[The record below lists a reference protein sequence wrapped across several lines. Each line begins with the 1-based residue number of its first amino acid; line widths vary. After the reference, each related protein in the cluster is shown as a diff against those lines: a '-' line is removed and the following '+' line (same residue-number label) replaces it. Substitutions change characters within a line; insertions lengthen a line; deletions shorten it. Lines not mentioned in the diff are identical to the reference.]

1 MPRRLQ
7 EYLADAITV
16 TFDPNLCIHARRC
29 VTGLPAVFDVRRRKW
44 IEPGAAP
51 AADIVEVIQRC
62 PSGALQYHRLDGSR
76 DEQPD
81 AEGSLRPQP
90 NGPLYVRGA
99 ITILDAE
106 DGVLA
111 EGTRFALCRCGGSRN
126 KPFCDNSHIALGF
139 TAR

>member
-1 MPRRLQ
+1 MARRVQ
-7 EYLADAITV
+7 EYRSDELVV

-44 IEPGAAP
+44 IEPAAAP
-51 AADIVEVIQRC
+51 AAEVIEVIQRC
-62 PSGALQYHRLDGSR
+62 PSGALQYHRLDGAS

-90 NGPLYVRGA
+90 NGPLYVRGE
-99 ITILDAE
+99 ITIIDAE
-106 DGVLA
+106 GGVLA

-139 TAR
+139 TDR

>member
-1 MPRRLQ
+1 MARRVQ
-7 EYLADAITV
+7 EYRSDELVV

-44 IEPGAAP
+44 VEPAAAP
-51 AADIVEVIQRC
+51 AAAVIEVIQRC
-62 PSGALQYHRLDGSR
+62 PSGALQYHRLDGAP

-90 NGPLYVRGA
+90 NGPLYVRGG
-99 ITILDAE
+99 ITIVDAE
-106 DGVLA
+106 GGVLA

-139 TAR
+139 TDR